1 MLFQTGFRMKFIQS
15 NKWINN
21 FFRILYF
28 LKRGWN
34 NFIGH
39 GLELKDVFSEFHKNM
54 WLDAASKLSVDIKS
68 YSGGFYKAT
77 YKGRSTW
84 IVDYRVEIDNYP
96 VLQVARNKPLV
107 NKILSENGFVVPA
120 FHSFMINNIES
131 AKEFL
136 DSQQAPCVVKPAL
149 DGAGGQGV
157 TTHIKSSLELK
168 RAAIFAS
175 VFCPIVMIE
184 RLISGDVY
192 RLLFLNGELLDAIRR
207 FPPQVIG
214 DGYSTIRNLINKEN
228 KRRIEQSGFLSLKV
242 LIIDFDCKMT
252 LRRSGLSLK
261 DVPKK
266 GQTITI
272 KSTTNESGAN
282 DCESVINIVN
292 DDIVTE
298 CRRAA
303 SLLGI
308 KLAGV
313 DIITSNIESPLK
325 QTGGKIIEINA
336 IPGLHYHYQV
346 RNSEDMVPVAVPILS
361 SLLNINKTE
370 RIDYANKK

>member
-1 MLFQTGFRMKFIQS
+1 M
-15 NKWINN
+15 
-21 FFRILYF
+21 
-28 LKRGWN
+28 
-34 NFIGH
+34 
-39 GLELKDVFSEFHKNM
+39 
-54 WLDAASKLSVDIKS
+54 
-68 YSGGFYKAT
+68 
-77 YKGRSTW
+77 
-84 IVDYRVEIDNYP
+84 
-96 VLQVARNKPLV
+96 
-107 NKILSENGFVVPA
+107 
-120 FHSFMINNIES
+120 
-131 AKEFL
+131 
-136 DSQQAPCVVKPAL
+136 
-149 DGAGGQGV
+149 
-157 TTHIKSSLELK
+157 
-168 RAAIFAS
+168 
-175 VFCPIVMIE
+175 
-184 RLISGDVY
+184 
-192 RLLFLNGELLDAIRR
+192 LFLNGELLDAIRR
-207 FPPQVIG
+207 FPPRVIG

-228 KRRIEQSGFLSLKV
+228 KRRIEQSGLLALKV
-242 LIIDFDCKMT
+242 LLIDFDCRMT

-292 DDIVTE
+292 DEIVTE

-303 SLLGI
+303 SVLGI

-346 RNSEDMVPVAVPILS
+346 RNSEEMVPVAVPILS

-370 RIDYANKK
+370 RIDLANNK